1 MLSNKYGKEMQFKEQ
16 RKFFISFSLSLVFQT
31 FFSDGGSS
39 TMARILELKTINV
52 SVAKFL
58 SSKVCKFFKEW

>member
-16 RKFFISFSLSLVFQT
+16 RKFFISFSLSLVF
-31 FFSDGGSS
+31 SDGGSS
-39 TMARILELKTINV
+39 TMARILELRAINV
-52 SVAKFL
+52 SIEKFL